1 MHCAAPFIWLASAS
15 PRRRDLLEQAGVRFK
30 LLPADPDEDV
40 EALEHIRRGES
51 PTQYVQRVAQAK
63 AQAGRTRRLR
73 RDLDAMPVLAAD
85 TTVALGGTILGKPK
99 DAEDAS
105 RMLTLLSGRT
115 HRVLTAVVLA
125 RGDRDRLEQCITVS
139 RVRFAR
145 LSRND
150 IERYVESGEPM
161 DKAGAYAIQGGAAAF
176 VKTIEGSYTG
186 IVGLP
191 LYETLRLLR
200 RAGRSP
206 LGS

>member
-1 MHCAAPFIWLASAS
+1 
-15 PRRRDLLEQAGVRFK
+15 
-30 LLPADPDEDV
+30 
-40 EALEHIRRGES
+40 
-51 PTQYVQRVAQAK
+51 
-63 AQAGRTRRLR
+63 
-73 RDLDAMPVLAAD
+73 MPVLAAD